1 MEDYSYSSNR
11 IPLKNASVLFVSS
24 HGSVHNTLFDN
35 IRYLVKYYIEKKMTF
50 WTPWMLK
57 Q

>member
-35 IRYLVKYYIEKKMTF
+35 IRHLVKPTERRRKDH
-50 WTPWMLK
+50 
-57 Q
+57 